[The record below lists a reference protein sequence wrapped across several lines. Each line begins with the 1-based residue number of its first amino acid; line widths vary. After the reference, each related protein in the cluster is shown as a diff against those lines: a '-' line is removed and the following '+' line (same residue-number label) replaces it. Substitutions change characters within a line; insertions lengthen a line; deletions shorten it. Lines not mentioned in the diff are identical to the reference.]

1 MSFLR
6 NAALYTD
13 FYELTMAQGYFYQGK
28 SKEIAVFD
36 YFYRDNPFGGG
47 YVLFA
52 GLGDLL
58 RTLLDLR
65 FEPEDIDFLRSKGFH
80 PEFLSYLSTFRF
92 SGTIRSVNEGEIIFP
107 LTPILQVEA
116 PIVEAQVIE
125 TLLLN
130 VLNFSSLIATKA
142 SRMRL
147 AAGNRTLLDFGLRRS
162 QGLGGI
168 QATVASF
175 IGGIEATSNVY
186 AARDY
191 NLKLSGT
198 MAHSWVQSFESEL
211 DAFVAYAE
219 QYPTSTVLLVDT
231 YDTLRSGVPNAIETA
246 RHLEKSGNKLLAI
259 RIDSGDLAYL
269 SRQARIMLD
278 KAGMQYVKIAV
289 SNQLDE
295 YIMKSIL
302 DQGAPVDIFGVGTR
316 LVTGHDDSALDGV
329 YKLSKFGAKPK
340 IKISENIVKVNFPDK
355 KNVIRYSRENGEF
368 TADAICLE
376 SEKSVKIMFHPY
388 FPEKNLDL
396 STFAS
401 ERLLQPFITKGE
413 LVRNLATID
422 EAASYAKKRLAY
434 LGAEYRRFEFPH
446 QYKVG
451 ITRRLMNLQRKLLEQ
466 HKRK

>member
-28 SKEIAVFD
+28 AKEVAVFD
-36 YFYRDNPFGGG
+36 YFFRDNPFQGG

-52 GLGDLL
+52 GLGDLV
-58 RTLLDLR
+58 RTLLELKY
-65 FEPEDIDFLRSKGFH
+65 EPEDIDFLRSKGFR
-80 PEFLSYLSTFRF
+80 PEFLAYLSTFRF
-92 SGTIRSVNEGEIIFP
+92 SGNVRSVNEGEIIFP

-130 VLNFSSLIATKA
+130 VLNFCSLIATKA

-147 AAGNRTLLDFGLRRS
+147 AAGNCTLLDFGLRRS

-211 DAFVAYAE
+211 DAFKAYADH
-219 QYPTSTVLLVDT
+219 YPDSTVLLVDT
-231 YDTLRSGVPNAIETA
+231 YDTLRSGLPNAIETA
-246 RHLEKSGNKLLAI
+246 KYLEKSGNRLLGI

-269 SRQARIMLD
+269 SMQARIMLD
-278 KAGMQYVKIAV
+278 HADLQYVKIAV

-316 LVTGHDDSALDGV
+316 LVTGHDNSALDGV
-329 YKLSKFGAKPK
+329 YKLSKFGGKPK

-355 KNVIRYSRENGEF
+355 KNVIRYSKDSGEF
-368 TADAICLE
+368 SADAVCLE
-376 SEKSVKIMFHPY
+376 NEKTVETMFHPY
-388 FPEKNLDL
+388 FPKKKLDL
-396 STFAS
+396 SSYKA
-401 ERLLQPFITKGE
+401 ERLLQPIISKGE
-413 LVRNLATID
+413 LVGNIATID
-422 EAASYAKKRLAY
+422 EAAAYAKNRLSY
-434 LGAEYRRFEFPH
+434 LSAEYRRFEFPH
-446 QYKVG
+446 EYKVG
-451 ITRRLMNLQRKLLEQ
+451 LSRRLMNLQRKLLEQ
-466 HKRK
+466 YKRK

>member
-28 SKEIAVFD
+28 AKEVAVFD
-36 YFYRDNPFGGG
+36 YFFRDNPFQGG

-52 GLGDLL
+52 GLGDLV
-58 RTLLDLR
+58 RTLLELKY
-65 FEPEDIDFLRSKGFH
+65 EPEDIDFLRSKGFR
-80 PEFLSYLSTFRF
+80 PEFLAYLSTFRF
-92 SGTIRSVNEGEIIFP
+92 SGNVRSVNEGEIIFP

-130 VLNFSSLIATKA
+130 VLNFCSLIATKA

-147 AAGNRTLLDFGLRRS
+147 AAGNCTLLDFGLRRS

-211 DAFVAYAE
+211 DAFKAYADH
-219 QYPTSTVLLVDT
+219 YPDSTVLLVDT
-231 YDTLRSGVPNAIETA
+231 YDTLRSGLPNAIETA
-246 RHLEKSGNKLLAI
+246 KYLEKSGKELLGI

-269 SRQARIMLD
+269 SMQARIMLD
-278 KAGMQYVKIAV
+278 HADLQYVKIAV

-316 LVTGHDDSALDGV
+316 LVTGHDNSALDGV
-329 YKLSKFGAKPK
+329 YKLSKFGGKPK

-355 KNVIRYSRENGEF
+355 KNVIRYSKDSGEF
-368 TADAICLE
+368 SADAVCLE
-376 SEKSVKIMFHPY
+376 NEKTVETMFHPY
-388 FPEKNLDL
+388 FPEKKLDL
-396 STFAS
+396 SSFKA
-401 ERLLQPFITKGE
+401 ERLLQPIISKGE
-413 LVRNLATID
+413 LVGNIATID
-422 EAASYAKKRLAY
+422 EAAAYAKNRLSY
-434 LGAEYRRFEFPH
+434 LSAEYRRFEFPH
-446 QYKVG
+446 EYKVG
-451 ITRRLMNLQRKLLEQ
+451 LSRRLMNLQRKLLEQ
-466 HKRK
+466 YKRK

>member
-28 SKEIAVFD
+28 AKEVAVFD
-36 YFYRDNPFGGG
+36 YFFRDNPFQGG

-52 GLGDLL
+52 GLGDLV
-58 RTLLDLR
+58 RTLLELKY
-65 FEPEDIDFLRSKGFH
+65 EPEDIDFLRSKGFR
-80 PEFLSYLSTFRF
+80 PEFLAYLSTFRF
-92 SGTIRSVNEGEIIFP
+92 SGNVRSVNEGEIIFP

-130 VLNFSSLIATKA
+130 VLNFCSLIATKA

-147 AAGNRTLLDFGLRRS
+147 AAGNCTLLDFGLRRS

-211 DAFVAYAE
+211 DAFKAYADH
-219 QYPTSTVLLVDT
+219 YPDSTVLLVDT
-231 YDTLRSGVPNAIETA
+231 YDTLRSGLPNAIETA
-246 RHLEKSGNKLLAI
+246 KYLEKSGNKLLGI

-269 SRQARIMLD
+269 SMQARIMLD
-278 KAGMQYVKIAV
+278 HADLQYVKIAV

-316 LVTGHDDSALDGV
+316 LVTGHDNSALDGV
-329 YKLSKFGAKPK
+329 YKLSKFGGKPK

-355 KNVIRYSRENGEF
+355 KNVIRYSKDSGEF
-368 TADAICLE
+368 SADAVCLE
-376 SEKSVKIMFHPY
+376 NEKTVETMFHPY
-388 FPEKNLDL
+388 FPEKKLDL
-396 STFAS
+396 SSFKA
-401 ERLLQPFITKGE
+401 ERLLQPIISKGE
-413 LVRNLATID
+413 LVGNIATID
-422 EAASYAKKRLAY
+422 EAAAYAKNRLSY
-434 LGAEYRRFEFPH
+434 LSAEYRRFEFPH
-446 QYKVG
+446 EYKVG
-451 ITRRLMNLQRKLLEQ
+451 LSRRLMNLQRKLLEQ
-466 HKRK
+466 YKRK

>member
-13 FYELTMAQGYFYQGK
+13 YYELTMAQGYFYQGK
-28 SKEIAVFD
+28 AKEVAIFD
-36 YFYRDNPFGGG
+36 YFYRDNPFQGG

-58 RTLLDLR
+58 RTLVDLR
-65 FEPEDIDFLRSKGFH
+65 FEPEDIDFLRSKGFR
-80 PEFLSYLSTFRF
+80 PEFLAYLATFRF
-92 SGTIRSVNEGEIIFP
+92 TGNIRSVNEGEIIFP

-116 PIVEAQVIE
+116 PVVEAQVIE

-198 MAHSWVQSFESEL
+198 MAHSWVQSFESEIE
-211 DAFVAYAE
+211 AFKAYADE
-219 QYPTSTVLLVDT
+219 YPQATVLLVDT
-231 YDTLRSGVPNAIETA
+231 YDTLRSGLPNTIETA
-246 RHLEKSGNKLLAI
+246 KYLEKSGNKLLAI

-269 SRQARIMLD
+269 SRQARLMLD
-278 KAGMQYVKIAV
+278 NAGLQYVKIAV

-329 YKLSKFGAKPK
+329 YKLSKFGSKPK

-355 KNVIRYSRENGEF
+355 KNVVRFTRENGEF

-376 SEKSVKIMFHPY
+376 NEKTIKTMFHPY

-396 STFAS
+396 TPFNG
-401 ERLLQPFITKGE
+401 ERLLQPYIHEGE
-413 LVRNLATID
+413 LVGKIATIE
-422 EAASYAKKRLAY
+422 EAAAYAKKRLAY
-434 LGAEYRRFEFPH
+434 LAAEYRRFEFPH
-446 QYKVG
+446 EYKVG